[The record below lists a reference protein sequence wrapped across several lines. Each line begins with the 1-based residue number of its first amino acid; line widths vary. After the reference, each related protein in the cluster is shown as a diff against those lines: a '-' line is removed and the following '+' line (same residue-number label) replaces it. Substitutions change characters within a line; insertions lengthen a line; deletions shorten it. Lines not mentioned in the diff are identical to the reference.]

1 MFTSEIFLRTALRT
15 HFPFSHEVR
24 RRVTTSP
31 PSATFTRVARRYTAL
46 RLGTPQQELRVPIT
60 RTRRDIYVW
69 TFAENL
75 LVYQSS
81 HHPHAILSLL
91 YFDYAAS
98 PPRVRRGQITLVAR
112 GETVVRV
119 RVCRDILV
127 VERTDEHAVGRG
139 RTNFIVSAE
148 CYRLC
153 SSGDAA
159 VAATRVSVIETF
171 EFAYIDYSHQI
182 LSDHSGTYYAA
193 YSKSSGQDSGVGV
206 WEIATGKKV
215 KRIAPAMLEGL
226 GGMMTELLVVREG
239 AVHKVVMIGNDK
251 RNNNAR
257 RWDRFPGEWG
267 YLSSVRI
274 FSIDGD
280 EADEEPSGFVGRAK
294 SECPRNANL
303 LTMSFKVPRL
313 PGGLECADTD
323 EAEEAALVLWELE
336 DHTDRATAHYH
347 SLSSAALSVR
357 REPDTPMEA
366 DKQYQ
371 IESQSAETGLRPAPF
386 AVRTRDAMS
395 FMMDFTGRN
404 EGFED
409 TRLMVYHLR
418 IQAFYPSPTNP
429 RVMEMAWDSCLKD
442 MGEPGK
448 DVSRSNRYAKNIK
461 RNVFSAS
468 RNVSY
473 LNHYGMEV
481 VGDERAVAFLEL
493 KEGGMDLVIVVWDS
507 PFEGASP
514 EQTVGGPWR
523 S

>member
-1 MFTSEIFLRTALRT
+1 M
-15 HFPFSHEVR
+15 
-24 RRVTTSP
+24 
-31 PSATFTRVARRYTAL
+31 
-46 RLGTPQQELRVPIT
+46 
-60 RTRRDIYVW
+60 
-69 TFAENL
+69 
-75 LVYQSS
+75 
-81 HHPHAILSLL
+81 LSLL

-98 PPRVRRGQITLVAR
+98 PPRVRRGKVTLGAR

-127 VERTDEHAVGRG
+127 VERTDEHVVGHG
-139 RTNFIVSAE
+139 RTNFVVSAE
-148 CYRLC
+148 CYRL
-153 SSGDAA
+153 SFSGDAA
-159 VAATRVSVIETF
+159 VAITRISVIETF

-182 LSDHSGTYYAA
+182 LSDHSGMYYAA

-239 AVHKVVMIGNDK
+239 AVQRVVMIGNDK

-257 RWDRFPGEWG
+257 RWDRFPSDWG
-267 YLSSVRI
+267 YLSNVRMFTI
-274 FSIDGD
+274 NGD
-280 EADEEPSGFVGRAK
+280 EPDEELGGFVGRRK
-294 SECPRNANL
+294 TECPRDANL
-303 LTMSFKVPRL
+303 LTMSFKVARL
-313 PGGLECADTD
+313 PGGLECADTE
-323 EAEEAALVLWELE
+323 EAEEAEEAGLVLWELE
-336 DHTDRATAHYH
+336 DHTDRGTVHYH
-347 SLSSAALSVR
+347 TLSSAALSAQR
-357 REPDTPMEA
+357 DTDTPMEA
-366 DKQYQ
+366 DKEYRV
-371 IESQSAETGLRPAPF
+371 ESQSVESGLRPAPF
-386 AVRTRDAMS
+386 VVRTRDAMS

-429 RVMEMAWDSCLKD
+429 RVMEMAWESCLKD
-442 MGEPGK
+442 MGQPDK
-448 DVSRSNRYAKNIK
+448 DVSRSNMYAKEIK

-481 VGDERAVAFLEL
+481 VGDERALAFLEL

-514 EQTVGGPWR
+514 EQTLGVPWR